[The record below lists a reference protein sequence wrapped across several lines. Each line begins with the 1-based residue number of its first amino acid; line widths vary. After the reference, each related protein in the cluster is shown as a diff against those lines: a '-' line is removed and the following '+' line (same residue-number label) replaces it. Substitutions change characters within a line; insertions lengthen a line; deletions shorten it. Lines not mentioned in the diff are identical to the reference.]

1 MAYFKVN
8 SGASNASHLIINAVN
23 RLRQAKLEMEAAE
36 ALVSNMSDQEILDD
50 VGFSGTG
57 TQLKSTLAGAV
68 TALNSTDV
76 TNLVESLNW

>member
-8 SGASNASHLIINAVN
+8 SGASHASQLIINAVN
-23 RLRQAKLEMEAAE
+23 RLRHAKLEMEAAE

-57 TQLKSTLAGAV
+57 TQLKTTLAGAV
-68 TALNSTDV
+68 TALNSSDV